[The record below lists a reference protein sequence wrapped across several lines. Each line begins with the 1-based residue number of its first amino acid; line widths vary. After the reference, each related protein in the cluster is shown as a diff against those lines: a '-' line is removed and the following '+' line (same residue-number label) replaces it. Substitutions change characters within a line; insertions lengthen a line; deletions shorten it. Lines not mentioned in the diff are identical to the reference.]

1 MHLVIINASPRVE
14 AKSNTA
20 RIVRSFV
27 RGFEEGGNTTE
38 VWHLSDRKQWA
49 GAKEAYEKNK
59 NILFAIPLYV
69 ENVPGIM
76 LEFLETLQPKKEAG
90 TKMSFILQG
99 GFAEASQLRC
109 GEAYLELLPSYF
121 NCEYNGTLIKGDNF
135 GPAWMPETVAEK
147 MVVRYETMGKS
158 FAQKGF
164 FDKEEVNQFA
174 GPEYFSEKTIR
185 QHKRIGKWM
194 QKAMFRHIAKKN
206 GCKRPLDDRPY
217 EVK

>member
-27 RGFEEGGNTTE
+27 RGFAEGGNTTE

-49 GAKEAYEKNK
+49 GAKEAYEN
-59 NILFAIPLYV
+59 NCDILFAIPLYV

-99 GFAEASQLRC
+99 GFPEASQLRC

-135 GPAWMPETVAEK
+135 GPAWLPENMAEK
-147 MVVRYETMGKS
+147 MVARYETMGKS

-164 FDKEEVNQFA
+164 FDKEEVNEFA
-174 GPEYFSEKTIR
+174 GPEYFPEKEIR
-185 QHKRIGKWM
+185 KYNRTGKKI
-194 QKAMFRHIAKKN
+194 QKVVFRYMAKKN